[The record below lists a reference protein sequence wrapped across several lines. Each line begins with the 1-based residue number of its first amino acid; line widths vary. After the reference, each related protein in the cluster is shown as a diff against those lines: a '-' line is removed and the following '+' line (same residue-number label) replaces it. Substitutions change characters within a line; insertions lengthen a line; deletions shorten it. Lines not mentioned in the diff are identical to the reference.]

1 MKYYK
6 GSVGGADGAKAAPTE
21 FDITKQGKRID
32 DILSNYP
39 DNVREIL
46 KETLSNLQ
54 DGPGDDAQQPIRYT
68 LFVPDVGSISN
79 KLKDDDEITPEMRNV
94 LKYHVVNS
102 DKMPPPTNVDDIVKY
117 IDEKDSEVETVE
129 GRKVNITVGDDNV
142 VKVNNN
148 NVTTIIKGEDVDYYF
163 IDGLLELP
171 LVTNHG
177 SEVTKATSR
186 EHGPFTCIE
195 RIKTK
200 PGDRGTFQ
208 EVLQNANGQ
217 DVMEKFQELIQ

>member
-1 MKYYK
+1 MLVER
-6 GSVGGADGAKAAPTE
+6 SAKAAPTE
-21 FDITKQGKRID
+21 FDNTKQEKRID

-46 KETLSNLQ
+46 KETLSITDLQ
-54 DGPGDDAQQPIRYT
+54 DDAQQPIRYT

-129 GRKVNITVGDDNV
+129 GGKVNISVSDNNV

-177 SEVTKATSR
+177 SEVTKATSQ
-186 EHGPFTCIE
+186 EHGPHTCVE

-200 PGDRGTFQ
+200 PGGKGTFQ
-208 EVLQNANGQ
+208 ETISNATRQ
-217 DVMEKFQELIQ
+217 DVMNKFQELIQ